1 MKHRELDE
9 ALKHKLNGA
18 SKVPDHIWARIQHEL
33 DTKTA
38 PLPKG
43 KFSFRKYFG
52 LMAAA
57 VTALILLSSAWT
69 FYYFLNKEAK
79 SLQTEQLASK
89 NKIQKSTQPQPIAQ
103 QDLAQ
108 HDNVEKWA
116 NNSPTQNLPP
126 ISKKEFVAYTPENKI
141 IISPIEK
148 IENNSPIAG
157 LKGSIY
163 PEAKMGKQ
171 DLIVSL
177 PEINFNSNEK
187 LAFKDNHLGMQLRD
201 EDQMTFDPVITSS
214 KHNANKKMY
223 YGVSG
228 AYSYGSLDEGGAVA
242 FNTRKNLNERFFI
255 DGSVGLVVN
264 NSSPLQG
271 NFNGDFIA
279 YKSNPQA
286 INAKS
291 KSNLFTNANTFY
303 FVQVNPSVGI
313 NVSKNIDVSVGP
325 DYQQMV
331 SNSQYDVV
339 MFEGSKLLPK
349 HDFGL
354 TGKAEIGITPNLKA
368 GLLYREGVT
377 PILANDNNI
386 AARRYFQ
393 VQLKI
398 QIPSEGKK

>member
-1 MKHRELDE
+1 MKHRDLDE

-33 DTKTA
+33 DTKTTT
-38 PLPKG
+38 LPKG

-57 VTALILLSSAWT
+57 VAALIIMSSAWT
-69 FYYFLNKEAK
+69 FYYFLHKEAK
-79 SLQTEQLASK
+79 SLQTKQMASN
-89 NKIQKSTQPQPIAQ
+89 NKIQKPNQLQPIAH
-103 QDLAQ
+103 QDLDK
-108 HDNVEKWA
+108 HDNVEKWV
-116 NNSPTQNLPP
+116 NNTSTQNLPP
-126 ISKKEFVAYTPENKI
+126 ISKKEYVAYTPEHSI

-148 IENNSPIAG
+148 IENNSPVAG

-163 PEAKMGKQ
+163 PIANVSKQ
-171 DLIVSL
+171 DLIVNL
-177 PEINFNSNEK
+177 PDINLNSNDK
-187 LAFKDNHLGMQLRD
+187 LAIKDNHLGMQARD
-201 EDQMTFDPVITSS
+201 ENQLTFDPVVNTA
-214 KHNANKKMY
+214 KHNANNKMY

-228 AYSYGSLDEGGAVA
+228 AYSYGTLNEGGAIA
-242 FNTRKNLNERFFI
+242 INTRKNLNEKFFI
-255 DGSVGLVVN
+255 DGTVGLVVN

-291 KSNLFTNANTFY
+291 KSNLFTNTNTLY
-303 FVQVNPSVGI
+303 FVQINPSVGI
-313 NVSKNIDVSVGP
+313 NVGKNIDVSVGP

-331 SNSQYDVV
+331 SNTQYNVV

-386 AARRYFQ
+386 ASRRYFQ

-398 QIPSEGKK
+398 QIPSKGKK